1 MERDKAKFDILNKIL
16 EERTK
21 RGWSEYT
28 LAQNAGL
35 TQSTISTWYRKDLQP
50 SVASIEKVCDYLVKL
65 HDDILEAFPA
75 GKLPPAELM
84 SQRDPEEIE
93 KLLKGP
99 LNGGKH
105 IYTLGWPTWA
115 GSQDLVS

>member
-28 LAQNAGL
+28 LAQNSGL

-50 SVASIEKVCDYLVKL
+50 SVASIEKVCNGLGITLSQFFADYTPESPVSLNQEQADL
-65 HDDILEAFPA
+65 LSLWNQLTPA
-75 GKLPPAELM
+75 
-84 SQRDPEEIE
+84 QRKAVMDM
-93 KLLKGP
+93 LRSF
-99 LNGGKH
+99 
-105 IYTLGWPTWA
+105 TR
-115 GSQDLVS
+115 D